1 MPFNSPSDYY
11 EPTAGIRT
19 GLALGEAMA
28 RRKYQ
33 DQAAAIAERR
43 AAMEE
48 QEQLAREVKVKE
60 QAIALHEERA
70 QYDEFKGK
78 FNSFLGEEIGALPE
92 DKRQDPTEFENA
104 QRRAARKA
112 LPYAPAN
119 MLGKI
124 LDSDLKQ
131 QAMDDRNAVTQDAIT
146 ARVKA
151 GVDARFGLQ
160 EERLAALE
168 RRDAKKIESQEK
180 IAYDQMD
187 SREYI
192 KQMEIDAKAARSEDE
207 YVLKLAPSYINK
219 MGVAPVKADR
229 ELRARYRQIH
239 GEKDMPAAS
248 EDPAA
253 GESKK
258 RRIFKVN
265 PKTWDLD

>member
-1 MPFNSPSDYY
+1 MPNFSSVSDYY
-11 EPTAGIRT
+11 DPAPGIRT

-33 DQAAAIAERR
+33 DQAASIAERR
-43 AAMEE
+43 TAMEE
-48 QEQLAREVKVKE
+48 QDQLSREVKVKE

-78 FNSFLGEEIGALPE
+78 FNAFLGEEMAALPE
-92 DKRQDPTEFENA
+92 DKRQDSTEFENA

-119 MLGKI
+119 MLGRI
-124 LDSDLKQ
+124 LDTDLKQ
-131 QAMDDRNAVTQDAIT
+131 AALTERNDASIT
-146 ARVKA
+146 ARI
-151 GVDARFGLQ
+151 GLQ
-160 EERLAALE
+160 DERLAALE
-168 RRDAKKIESQEK
+168 RRDARKIESQEK

-187 SREYI
+187 SREYM

-239 GEKDMPAAS
+239 GEKEMPASS
-248 EDPAA
+248 ETPAA

-258 RRIFKVN
+258 VRVFKYN
-265 PKTWDLD
+265 PKSGKLD

>member
-1 MPFNSPSDYY
+1 MPFNSPQDYY
-11 EPTAGIRT
+11 DPAPGIRT

-33 DQAAAIAERR
+33 DQAASIAERR
-43 AAMEE
+43 TAVYE
-48 QEQLAREVKVKE
+48 QQQLEQNVKVKE
-60 QAIALHEERA
+60 EAIALHEERA

-78 FNSFLGEEIGALPE
+78 FNAFLGEEIASLPE
-92 DKRQDPTEFENA
+92 DRRKDSTEFENA

-119 MLGKI
+119 MLGRI

-131 QAMDDRNAVTQDAIT
+131 QAMSDRTAATQDAIT
-146 ARVKA
+146 TRVES
-151 GVDARFGLQ
+151 GISARFGLQ
-160 EERLAALE
+160 DERLAALE
-168 RRDAKKIESQEK
+168 RRDTKKIESQEK

-187 SREYI
+187 SREYM

-239 GEKDMPAAS
+239 GES
-248 EDPAA
+248 DP
-253 GESKK
+253 GESPSSVGGKK
-258 RRIFKVN
+258 KVRTFRFN
-265 PKTWDLD
+265 PKSGKLD